1 MQGERASIPGRHSV
15 AEGLFVGCQGQTV
28 EPCDGPF
35 VQEQGEVL
43 RGKLP
48 VQGVAQQ
55 QA

>member
-1 MQGERASIPGRHSV
+1 MPKI

-48 VQGVAQQ
+48 V
-55 QA
+55 